1 MNYVST
7 GVWKGKG
14 KISLKFA
21 AKNAD
26 FILNAINQWQKTTKL
41 NVENKTMKFP
51 TKESDVAALS
61 NSLVSGYTNYAVDF
75 PNADVAAMGA
85 ARAAYLLA
93 KDAQTQAQGQA
104 QLATEAKDAAL
115 ADLAEQMRTQL
126 KQSEIDVVTD
136 PEKLELIGWGP
147 KSPPQ
152 PVNPPG
158 QPLSFT
164 SVLQGEGTV
173 LFKWKSPLNG
183 ANGPVRSYL
192 IERRDEPAGGGEFG
206 PWTQAG
212 ISMEPELT
220 LNNQPRGVQMEF
232 RVIAVNIAGNGEPS
246 NTVAVV
252 L

>member
-1 MNYVST
+1 MQFPKKEADVS
-7 GVWKGKG
+7 
-14 KISLKFA
+14 
-21 AKNAD
+21 
-26 FILNAINQWQKTTKL
+26 
-41 NVENKTMKFP
+41 
-51 TKESDVAALS
+51 ALS
-61 NSLVSGYTNYAVDF
+61 NSMISGYTAYAVDF
-75 PNADVAAMGA
+75 PNGDPVALGA
-85 ARAAYLLA
+85 ARGAFLVA
-93 KDAQTQAQGQA
+93 KDAQTQAQAQA

-115 ADLAEQMRTQL
+115 AALAEQMRTQL
-126 KQSEIDVVTD
+126 KQSEVDVVTD

-212 ISMEPELT
+212 ISMEPEITLT
-220 LNNQPRGVQMEF
+220 GQPRGVQMEF

-246 NTVAVV
+246 NTVDVV

>member
-26 FILNAINQWQKTTKL
+26 FILNAINQWQKTTKF
-41 NVENKTMKFP
+41 NVEKKTMKFP

-75 PNADVAAMGA
+75 PNADAAALSGA
-85 ARAAYLLA
+85 RGAYWLA

-115 ADLAEQMRTQL
+115 AALEDLMRVEI
-126 KQSEIDVVTD
+126 KQSEVDVVTD

-147 KSPPQ
+147 RSPRQ
-152 PVNPPG
+152 PVTPPG
-158 QPLSFT
+158 QPFNFA
-164 SVLQGEGTV
+164 SVMQGDGTV
-173 LFKWKSPLNG
+173 IFKWKSPLNG
-183 ANGPVRSYL
+183 THGPVRSYL
-192 IERRDEPAGGGEFG
+192 IERRDEPAGGGVFG

-212 ISMEPELT
+212 ISMEPEITLT
-220 LNNQPRGVQMEF
+220 GQPRGIQMEF
-232 RVIAVNIAGNGEPS
+232 RVIAVNTAGNGEPS